1 MQRIDGA
8 GHVGHMFVHEDVA
21 LGRPPTEITDR
32 WLNSLQEEVCSVVE
46 GSGLVLDGLQTS
58 QLLQAIQRLITA
70 SNGTPGESGGLP
82 PGAIM
87 GFARVTAPPGW
98 LVADGAAVSRT
109 TYAALYAAIGD
120 TWGPGDGAT
129 TFNLPPANGVFL
141 RGADLGRGLDEGRVV
156 GSSQTDQTRSHSHGA
171 TSATAGG
178 HSHTATAGQSASA
191 TNTGIQMVPS
201 VENSGSYGVAGAS
214 THTHPVT
221 VDAAAGHQHAIS
233 VQNTGGLE
241 TRPVN
246 IAVLNCIKT

>member
-21 LGRPPTEITDR
+21 LGRPPTEITAR

-46 GSGLVLDGLQTS
+46 GSGLVLDGLQTN

-98 LVADGAAVSRT
+98 LVADGTAVSRV
-109 TYAALYAAIGD
+109 TYAALFDAIGT
-120 TWGPGDGAT
+120 TWGVGDGAT
-129 TFNLPPANGVFL
+129 TFNLPGANGVFL
-141 RGADLGRGLDEGRVV
+141 RGADLGRGLDAGRAV
-156 GSSQTDQTRSHSHGA
+156 GTSQTDQIRAHSHGA
-171 TSATAGG
+171 TSESGGG
-178 HSHTATAGQSASA
+178 HSHTASATQSASA
-191 TNTGIQMVPS
+191 TNNGIQVVAS
-201 VENSGSYGVAGAS
+201 VENSGTLGVSGTS
-214 THTHPVT
+214 THSHAVT
-221 VDAAAGHQHAIS
+221 VDAAAGHNHTIS
-233 VQNTGGLE
+233 VQNTGGNE